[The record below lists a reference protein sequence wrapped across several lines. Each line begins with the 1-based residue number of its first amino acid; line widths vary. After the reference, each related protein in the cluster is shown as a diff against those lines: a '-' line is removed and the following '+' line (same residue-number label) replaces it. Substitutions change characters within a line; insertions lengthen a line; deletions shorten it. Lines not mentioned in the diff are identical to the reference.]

1 MKKPVTAYKG
11 DNPYIFVSY
20 SHVDS
25 SVIYEELNWLQE
37 QRFNL
42 WYDEGIEAGTQWRE
56 ELALAIESAKL
67 FVFFVTPNSA
77 QSENCRKE
85 LNYALN
91 HQIPIVAV
99 HLVPTNFSSGMDLM
113 LSDIQ
118 AILKHEMTVE
128 EYRRKL
134 NARIANYLAQ
144 PIPSLAKAL
153 TREKLRLKWPIA
165 GAVVLSLTALF
176 VLFMTRSMWLPSAGD
191 FPIPSDQWIQLT
203 NFPDSV
209 SQPALSSDGRM
220 LTFIRGPGPFVTS
233 GQIYSKL
240 LPDGASV
247 QLTEDGLSK
256 MSPVF
261 SPDGSRIVYTGA
273 RAKFELDTWQVPAL
287 GGEPDLWLPNASGL
301 TWIDDENILFSV
313 IIEGEGIHMKIM
325 TAKEARYDPRDIYV
339 PEHESGMAHRAYASP
354 DGEWAIIV
362 EMDETVAF
370 IPCQLVPLRA
380 TGPGRQV
387 GPPEGGCTVAAWSP
401 DGNWMYFTSSAGGAN
416 HIWRQRFP
424 DGDLQQI
431 TSGTRQEE
439 GIAIAPDGNSFITAV
454 ANKQSSVWVVDGE
467 NEYQVSS
474 EGYAFDPEFTPDG
487 RYLLYRILRGPSPVS
502 DVTELWR
509 ADLETGSTSQFLP
522 GFQLFGFNA
531 YDISADGS
539 QVVIASPDAEG
550 RSRLWLAPIDRSSPP
565 QQIPNVQ
572 GYEPFF
578 GADGEIFFRA
588 AEERTQFAY
597 RINVDGTELRKAIE
611 QPVVNLDGLSP
622 DGDWLIA
629 LADDQGKAFT
639 QAFPLDG
646 GDPIQLYNGAGTS
659 HKIGW
664 TVDGSFLLLPGI
676 IGGAWL
682 EGGAFGQTAYIPIPP
697 GEVFPEVPA
706 GGYTPNNIVDIPGVI
721 LRESGDLVPGP
732 SPDVYAYSRQTVQRN
747 LYRIPLR

>member
-1 MKKPVTAYKG
+1 MR
-11 DNPYIFVSY
+11 
-20 SHVDS
+20 
-25 SVIYEELNWLQE
+25 LQ
-37 QRFNL
+37 
-42 WYDEGIEAGTQWRE
+42 
-56 ELALAIESAKL
+56 
-67 FVFFVTPNSA
+67 
-77 QSENCRKE
+77 
-85 LNYALN
+85 
-91 HQIPIVAV
+91 
-99 HLVPTNFSSGMDLM
+99 
-113 LSDIQ
+113 
-118 AILKHEMTVE
+118 
-128 EYRRKL
+128 
-134 NARIANYLAQ
+134 
-144 PIPSLAKAL
+144 
-153 TREKLRLKWPIA
+153 WPIG
-165 GAVVLSLTALF
+165 GAVVLSASF
-176 VLFMTRSMWLPSAGD
+176 VLYLTQSMWLPSTDD
-191 FPIPSDQWIQLT
+191 FPVPTDQWIRLT

-209 SQPALSSDGRM
+209 SQPALSPDGRM
-220 LTFIRGPGPFVTS
+220 LTFIRGPSAFMAP

-273 RAKFELDTWQVPAL
+273 SAKFELDTWQVPAL

-301 TWIDDENILFSV
+301 TWINDENILFSV
-313 IIEGEGIHMKIM
+313 IIEGEGVHMKIM

-354 DGEWAIIV
+354 DGELAIIV

-387 GPPEGGCTVAAWSP
+387 GPPGGSCTVAAWSP

-439 GIAIAPDGNSFITAV
+439 GIAIAPDGNSLITAV
-454 ANKQSSVWVVDGE
+454 ADKQSSVWVVDGE

-487 RYLLYRILRGPSPVS
+487 RYLLYRILQGPFPMS

-509 ADLETGSTSQFLP
+509 MDLETKRTELFLP
-522 GFQLFGFNA
+522 GFSLVGLNA
-531 YDISADGS
+531 YDISDDSS
-539 QVVIASPDAEG
+539 QVIFAAPDADG

-572 GYEPFF
+572 GNEPFF

-588 AEERTQFAY
+588 VEERAQFAY
-597 RINVDGTELRKAIE
+597 RVSLDGTELRKAIE
-611 QPVVNLDGLSP
+611 QPVVNLVGLSP

-629 LADDQGKAFT
+629 FADVSGDQAKAFT

-664 TVDGSFLLLPGI
+664 TVDGRFLLLPGI
-676 IGGAWL
+676 NGGGPWL
-682 EGGAFGQTAYIPIPP
+682 EGGAFSQTAFIPIPA
-697 GEVFPEVPA
+697 GEVFPVVPPEGFTA
-706 GGYTPNNIVDIPGVI
+706 DATARIPGVI
-721 LRESGDLVPGP
+721 MKESGDLVPGP

-747 LYRIPLR
+747 LYRIPLP